1 MSFVIYLPLACLE
14 ILYRLAG
21 IFLAFSFFGHCMRC
35 VIVIFIFVVRSR
47 TAASLYTQAGLL
59 FFSENFLAYR
69 TLTQSLSDGIVK
81 YL

>member
-1 MSFVIYLPLACLE
+1 
-14 ILYRLAG
+14 
-21 IFLAFSFFGHCMRC
+21 MRC

-59 FFSENFLAYR
+59 FFSEKFLAYPVH
-69 TLTQSLSDGIVK
+69 LYKHCLSDGIVK